1 MRPSMRIAPL
11 NAELAPPRGVDGTV
25 AIGRSVLLPLRAG
38 AWPRHVAFPLAAFL
52 LFLGI
57 AAAIA
62 LACGVR
68 FVLPTEARSPALGF
82 SGTVPVLVAALGYAA
97 ALLLARKAAR
107 RDNRRLLGDTLTDL
121 LYLALFI
128 GTSTLYFQLKLWM
141 PLVNHAL
148 YDQAL
153 FSVDQRLHPLLDG
166 VSRLRNGIA
175 AGLPMADF
183 WYQGAQ
189 LGLFILSFW
198 GLAFCRDRRWHQHNV
213 TALLLNLMIG
223 ALAYLL
229 VPAVGPFVFEQGQ
242 NAAASQAQ
250 HAMLEVFD
258 AARTQGA
265 AWIAAHGGEHFT
277 AAPAAMPSLHLS
289 AALIVIYYTARA
301 RSALLPLMVAFGG
314 WIAIEA
320 LAARWHYLADLP
332 AGAPGGGRVDRGDQP
347 GLPAPGRGHRPGA
360 PPAAGA
366 GPDGAQAGPRQAA
379 ARLGRDVLPRRR
391 QRPDPRARGAAR
403 LERRGQAPR
412 LPAGR
417 TADRRLPRHQPLGHR
432 PEALEPA
439 RGALARP
446 DHLRLD
452 AERAG
457 LPLDPGPVGRPRALR
472 PHRQALGRRV
482 PLRPRDLRARVPGAG
497 GRPTC

>member
-332 AGAPGGGRVDRGDQP
+332 AGALVAAASIAATNLAYRRRAEDTARRAARGWRWSRRS
-347 GLPAPGRGHRPGA
+347 PGR
-360 PPAAGA
+360 PPPSGRSS
-366 GPDGAQAGPRQAA
+366 GPDPATAPATTPRSCALA
-379 ARLGRDVLPRRR
+379 ERLGWHSRSSASPT
-391 QRPDPRARGAAR
+391 G
-403 LERRGQAPR
+403 
-412 LPAGR
+412 
-417 TADRRLPRHQPLGHR
+417 
-432 PEALEPA
+432 
-439 RGALARP
+439 
-446 DHLRLD
+446 
-452 AERAG
+452 RAG
-457 LPLDPGPVGRPRALR
+457 C
-472 PHRQALGRRV
+472 HRRV
-482 PLRPRDLRARVPGAG
+482 PRHDLWPASTGSAPARSRGPG
-497 GRPTC
+497 PT